1 MIAFIKGKVI
11 GKNENSLIVEVGGV
25 GLEVFVP
32 KALQE
37 ALQPGEVCS
46 LHTHLIV
53 REDLLALYGFEQEEE
68 RRFFLLLLGVTGV
81 GPRTA
86 LSILSTLNPDAIRR
100 AVWAEQPDVFAR
112 VVGVGKRT
120 GQKILLHLQDKIG
133 KEVPLNEAPALDV
146 DTEVIEA
153 LTSLGYSVVEAQA
166 ALQSLPRDAPRD
178 TEERLRMALRYFSG

>member
-1 MIAFIKGKVI
+1 MIASIKGKVI
-11 GKNENSLIVEVGGV
+11 GKNENSLIIEVGGV
-25 GLEVFVP
+25 GFEVFVP
-32 KALQE
+32 KALHE
-37 ALQPGEVCS
+37 TTQPGEICS
-46 LHTHLIV
+46 LFTHLVV

-68 RRFFLLLLGVTGV
+68 QRFFLLLLGVTGV

-86 LSILSTLNPDAIRR
+86 LSILSTLTPDAIRR
-100 AVWAEQPDVFAR
+100 AVWSEQPDVFAR
-112 VVGVGKRT
+112 VAGVGKRT

-133 KEVPLNEAPALDV
+133 KEVPLGEMPALDV

-178 TEERLRMALRYFSG
+178 VEERLRLALRYFSG

>member
-1 MIAFIKGKVI
+1 MIASIKGKVI

-37 ALQPGEVCS
+37 TVQTGEICALY
-46 LHTHLIV
+46 THLVV
-53 REDLLALYGFEQEEE
+53 REDLLALYGFEHEEE

-86 LSILSTLNPDAIRR
+86 LSILSTLSPEAIRR

-112 VVGVGKRT
+112 VAGVGKRT

-133 KEVPLNEAPALDV
+133 KEVPFGEVPVLDV
-146 DTEVIEA
+146 DTQVIEA

-166 ALQSLPRDAPRD
+166 ALQSLPRNAPQD
-178 TEERLRMALRYFSG
+178 VEERLRMALRYFSG